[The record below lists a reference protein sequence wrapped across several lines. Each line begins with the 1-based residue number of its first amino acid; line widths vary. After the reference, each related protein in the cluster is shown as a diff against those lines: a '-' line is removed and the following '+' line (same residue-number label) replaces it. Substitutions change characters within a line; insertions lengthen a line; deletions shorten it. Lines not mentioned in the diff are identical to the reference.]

1 MLPEEEKG
9 RSDPANTTP
18 WLHRFELDAAKMT
31 GRGLG
36 IEKIDNVLQA
46 ALAEHQVDTVRHQDA
61 DYDPKH
67 LPKLVLR
74 LRLAGFAADE
84 DDETV
89 PMLLKRA
96 EDTLLNELTLQGFP
110 EIAKVAYSKEAP

>member
-1 MLPEEEKG
+1 LEGMLPE
-9 RSDPANTTP
+9 RSDPANITP
-18 WLHRFELDAAKMT
+18 WLHRFELDAAKMA
-31 GRGLG
+31 GRGLS

-46 ALAEHQVDTVRHQDA
+46 ELAEHQVDTVRHQDT
-61 DYDPKH
+61 DD

-89 PMLLKRA
+89 PMLLKGA